1 MTSHAAD
8 TGGEATATEWPT
20 VSIVVPLFNGARF
33 IETTLKS
40 VLAQTFRRFEVIVV
54 DDGSTDDGPTIVRA
68 ELSDPHLRLVESSH
82 LGVATARNTGAARA
96 SGQSE
101 YLVFLDA
108 DDVWQPDAL
117 AALVDAL
124 ERRPDAA
131 GAFVLADYIDGDGNV
146 VREGDF
152 PRHMRGRE
160 DLEQGRLVPCDA
172 AADVNVEHLFLSNP
186 VYPPSCLLMRRAA
199 YDRIGGF
206 DGRFLAE
213 DWEFVVRLATQ
224 GPLVPVDRV
233 MVGYRRHTANASGD
247 RSRNVRGARQVWA
260 AVFPGHRDSAAAA
273 ERIRGIW
280 RAHQARTASRK
291 LAESCSL
298 IARGR
303 VLQGLA
309 RAADGVAHVLL
320 RRPLRVWM
328 PIGSRTRV
336 RQARLAR

>member
-1 MTSHAAD
+1 MTSKAAD
-8 TGGEATATEWPT
+8 AGGEATATEWPT
-20 VSIVVPLFNGARF
+20 VTIVVPLFNGGRF
-33 IETTLKS
+33 IEATLKS

-54 DDGSTDDGPTIVRA
+54 DDGSTDDGPDIVRA
-68 ELSDPHLRLVESSH
+68 HLSDPRLRLVESSH
-82 LGVATARNTGAARA
+82 LGVASARNAGAAHA
-96 SGQSE
+96 SGQSDF
-101 YLVFLDA
+101 LVFLDA

-117 AALVDAL
+117 AAMVDTL

-146 VREGDF
+146 LREGDF

-160 DLEQGRLVPCDA
+160 GLEKGRLVPCDA
-172 AADVNVEHLFLSNP
+172 AADVNVENLFLSNP
-186 VYPPSCLLMRRAA
+186 VYPPSCLLVRRTA
-199 YDRIGGF
+199 YDLTGGV

-213 DWEFVVRLATQ
+213 DWEFVVRLAKR

-233 MVGYRRHTANASGD
+233 MVGYRRHSSNASGD

-260 AVFPGHRDSAAAA
+260 AMFHGQRDSAATV

-291 LAESCSL
+291 LAESRSL

-320 RRPLRVWM
+320 RRPPRIWM
-328 PIGSRTRV
+328 PIGMRTRV
-336 RQARLAR
+336 RQARPAR